1 MGFLKQDAPVV
12 DYEEWRKGTR
22 AERIVPMA
30 RHWAEVGF
38 GTPVVLHLFYVL
50 KILAYILVAWLIVL
64 TTTGIDGFT
73 NVAQWYAEPIVF
85 EKVVLYTMLFE
96 VVGLGCG
103 FGPLNNRF
111 FPPMGSILYWLRP
124 KTIRLPPWPN
134 RIPLTKGTT
143 RTPLD
148 ALLYGALLV
157 VLAVALFTD
166 GTGPIPALNTSVGVL
181 PQWQI
186 WTILGLLAVL
196 GLRDKVIFLAARG
209 EVYASLTVCFLFAG
223 ADIIIAAKLV
233 CLVIWLGAATSKLN
247 KHFPFVISTMMS
259 NNPVFRPRWIKRM
272 FFEHFPDDLRP
283 GRPSRWLAHFST
295 AIEGLVPLVLF
306 FSHGGWPTAIAAFV
320 MVCFHFGILSSIPMG
335 VPLEW
340 NVFMMFSVLALFVG
354 HAQVG
359 LGDMS
364 TPLPIAL
371 FVVVAGTVVMGN
383 LFPRK
388 VSFLPGMRYY
398 AGNWDTGLWC
408 VKPSASA
415 KIENGI
421 VSIAS
426 MPQAQMEKFYGSPET
441 AEMYLYMGYA
451 FRSFNSHG
459 RAMFALAHRA
469 MAGFNEDDYVLTDGE
484 RICSTAIGW
493 NFGDGHMHNEQLIEA
508 LHERCHFEPGE
519 VRIVLID
526 GQPIHRQRQEY
537 RLVDAATGEFE
548 RGYVN
553 VADLVTRQP
562 WDDTAPVHVT
572 WKKDSADAHDVGGD
586 PQATQ
591 PMTSRTLTSSRPCNE
606 SSRAT
611 SRCLRQCAS
620 AAAPSPERRIC
631 IRRR

>member
-1 MGFLKQDAPVV
+1 MGFLKQDAPVI
-12 DYEEWRKGTR
+12 DYEEWSKGTR
-22 AERIVPMA
+22 AEKIVPMA

-38 GTPVVLHLFYVL
+38 GTPVVLHLFYVV
-50 KILAYILVAWLIVL
+50 KILLYVLAAWLIVL
-64 TTTGIDGFT
+64 TTDGIDGFT
-73 NVAQWYAEPIVF
+73 NVASWYAEPIVF

-143 RTPLD
+143 RTPFD
-148 ALLYGALLV
+148 AALYAVLLV
-157 VLAVALFTD
+157 MLLVALFSD
-166 GTGPIPALNTSVGVL
+166 GTGPIPALGTTVGVL
-181 PQWQI
+181 PMWQI
-186 WTILGLLAVL
+186 WTILGLLAVA

-209 EVYASLTVCFLFAG
+209 EVYASFTVAFLFSG
-223 ADIIIAAKLV
+223 YGVDMIIAAKLV
-233 CLVIWLGAATSKLN
+233 CLVIWVGAATSKLN

-259 NNPVFRPRWIKRM
+259 NNPVFRPRFIKRR

-283 GRPSRWLAHFST
+283 GRLSRMLAHVST

-320 MVCFHFGILSSIPMG
+320 MLCFHFGILSSIPMG

-354 HAQVG
+354 HAHVG
-359 LGDMS
+359 VTDMT
-364 TPLPIAL
+364 TPLPIVL
-371 FVVVAGTVVMGN
+371 FVVVAGTVVIGN

-408 VKPSASA
+408 IKPSAEQ
-415 KIENGI
+415 KIADNI

-426 MPQAQMEKFYGSPET
+426 MPAAQMEKFYGSKET

-451 FRSFNSHG
+451 FRSFNTHG
-459 RAMFALAHRA
+459 RAMFTLAHRA
-469 MAGFNEDDYVLTDGE
+469 MAGQHEDEYMLTDGE

-508 LHERCHFEPGE
+508 LQERCHFEPGE
-519 VRIVLID
+519 IRILLLD
-526 GQPIHRQRQEY
+526 AQPIHKQRQDY

-548 RGYVN
+548 RGYVK
-553 VADLVTRQP
+553 VADMVTRQP
-562 WDDTAPVHVT
+562 WDDTVPVHVT
-572 WKKDSADAHDVGGD
+572 WEKDSADA
-586 PQATQ
+586 T
-591 PMTSRTLTSSRPCNE
+591 
-606 SSRAT
+606 
-611 SRCLRQCAS
+611 
-620 AAAPSPERRIC
+620 
-631 IRRR
+631 